1 MKPRLLCGGSWPL
14 LFGLLVFLSSPLI
27 SEATCPTRFYAQ
39 AITPARAAEIDVYFS
54 RAQIPNAADCAT
66 LCGRRDFCKSAV
78 FNHDSKS
85 CALSYDIV
93 VECKKKTERYN
104 TFHLTSEGADSISL
118 LSCVDLCDKE
128 KNQFQGACGQE
139 DGRHAVREKHS
150 FSRNEAPKVVQ
161 KSSDLTT
168 RTQEAADRSEAEGG
182 GGGLRGHGDRG
193 SFITLTRGVAAK
205 TVGGSG
211 EQQPTGEAPSNA
223 ILEALQ
229 RLMKTVDSQLQ
240 NSTADRPGAV
250 IHRVGAETTLE
261 TEEPSGKKPKQ
272 RGETSSESP
281 AVTREFGAQIFD
293 LPDLRQ
299 TAKAEERREEAAIKG
314 AEAKHKAEDEEA
326 KRKKADAKKE
336 LAAAD
341 LITTATGHKRVA
353 FHAAPLGIQEVFNGT
368 TNSSSSGRG
377 HVFKTGGQADTHR
390 GGFFAWLQPG
400 ERLQLPPD
408 FKLPPEL
415 ATLAPELFALA
426 SSNETAD
433 GSAPSKKTIT
443 RFAKISVAPGD
454 PKGTA
459 TVREVFD
466 KNGAS
471 IPIGGEKKSNESETK
486 TAESMDPV
494 VVNGRLLSADEI
506 RSLLTR
512 EQSTTTTT
520 TTPKPWKPASQLF
533 GASDE
538 DEEDS
543 SETTTT
549 EKPKKK
555 KVEDSSASDSSASA
569 SNKRNPHRRPQ
580 HDEKADGFLNTFLI
594 SGISSMIHG
603 ADGKHTKE
611 DEREEANE
619 KIRLSRLGTSSQSKS
634 RPAFPA
640 ESQENE
646 VKTSTRPPPT
656 TSTTALPTTTPFVLQ
671 TTTTASGP
679 IVCYRQIPQQ
689 ILLYAAFETIHDIS
703 LNECR
708 CRCAQ
713 TWLNMTVG
721 PKCKSVLYNEVNR
734 ECSLNQGDH
743 NGKYDLIYDKFVD
756 YHYVSC
762 DIKYL
767 LSAAK
772 RVCSRILPTMNLFF
786 ARPKL
791 PSENRTE
798 EAGADDSQPMNSS
811 EQKRAKDP
819 KIAALGIA
827 KIDELENPVEKQTSK
842 RIESTSAA
850 PSTSTTTE
858 PSTTSTT
865 PVPSTTTTKADDLLI
880 QEVTYTTANT
890 RPPLFSSTT
899 FFSTASTGGG
909 DDSDLLI
916 QEVRSTAA
924 SDASAST
931 DAAESTARTVSTKW
945 KEESVATSTVPST
958 TTTSYDIL
966 TISGHTDRCFEVI
979 PGFMMRST
987 AGGLEHNVTMSECEC
1002 HCANSLNSKR
1012 YSFQCLS
1019 ATYYHNERDCVL
1031 NLDSR
1036 ELSTE
1041 LFMKSAPEENVS
1053 YLGLICNQGK
1063 RLTQKGILQ
1072 ASPKAVEQHTRKGEC
1087 PRAAPPPAPST
1098 TTTTTERTTT
1108 LAVHTDNCFLE
1119 LPHYVLE
1126 GTALAVE
1133 SNVTVDECK
1142 CFCVDSAHRYG
1153 SECQSVEYY
1162 YDTQTCLLNKENRV
1176 SDPDRFNYEPHGVLH
1191 SYFDYRC
1198 HSEKMILSVYVE
1210 QVCRKFIDVRID
1222 EIEPTSSSLDVD
1234 DEERENEVRLV
1245 TQTQLPYGSKEV
1257 LTFGG
1262 RRHKAEEAEK
1272 DEKPRRW
1279 VKTLKFVNEDE
1290 DATTSMPLGLSPI
1303 EPEAK
1308 KEAEDDGEDLKGAKA
1323 DGREQDED
1331 ESDEE
1336 ETEER
1341 RSSLTQ
1347 RRPRTRQRH
1356 RDPAGQ
1362 QSEANESEENEEAV
1376 ERKRKRKL
1384 RNEQKQKAAKSTSTT
1399 TTTTEEPP
1407 STTEEL
1413 AESTEV
1419 EAESSPTTTEEPSTT
1434 TTEEAAHST
1443 IVQSADSEES
1453 VEQTPL
1459 PPLPP
1464 PTTTKPRAGRRG
1476 NIAEIEELE
1485 GEEELKKWEAT
1496 STTTAAP
1503 TTPSTTTTQATT
1515 TTRPKP
1521 RSTSPVSTTTSTTTT
1536 TTTSRPYLPV
1546 GNCRYSALYQTAFNG
1561 ERLIRRFRVQTA
1573 LQCFSGCHWERCRSA
1588 NLIHT
1593 GGSAKFCELYRD
1605 SIVDFRRTDVLYF
1618 DRDTVHFD
1626 SIHCQEA

>member
-1 MKPRLLCGGSWPL
+1 MKPRLSCGGSWPL
-14 LFGLLVFLSSPLI
+14 LLGLLAFFSSPLI

-54 RAQIPNAADCAT
+54 RAQIPNAAECAT

-128 KNQFQGACGQE
+128 KTQFQAADTQS
-139 DGRHAVREKHS
+139 AKSTS

-168 RTQEAADRSEAEGG
+168 RTQEATDRSEAEGGG

-205 TVGGSG
+205 TVGSG
-211 EQQPTGEAPSNA
+211 EQQQPAGEAPSNA

-229 RLMKTVDSQLQ
+229 RLVKTVDSQLQ

-250 IHRVGAETTLE
+250 IRRVGAETTLE
-261 TEEPSGKKPKQ
+261 TDDLNGKKPKQ
-272 RGETSSESP
+272 RGETSSKSP

-326 KRKKADAKKE
+326 KRKKKADGKKE
-336 LAAAD
+336 LNAAD

-353 FHAAPLGIQEVFNGT
+353 FHAAPLGVQEVFNGT

-377 HVFKTGGQADTHR
+377 HVFKTGGQADSHR
-390 GGFFAWLQPG
+390 GGFFARASGFSFRPTSSCRPNSPLW
-400 ERLQLPPD
+400 R
-408 FKLPPEL
+408 
-415 ATLAPELFALA
+415 PELFALA
-426 SSNETAD
+426 TSNETAD
-433 GSAPSKKTIT
+433 GSAPTKKTIT
-443 RFAKISVAPGD
+443 RFAKISVAPGE

-466 KNGAS
+466 KKGAS
-471 IPIGGEKKSNESETK
+471 IPIGGEKKSSESETK

-520 TTPKPWKPASQLF
+520 TTAKPWKPASQLF

-549 EKPKKK
+549 EKLKKK
-555 KVEDSSASDSSASA
+555 KKPEDSSASDSSAAA
-569 SNKRNPHRRPQ
+569 SSKRDPHRRPQ

-603 ADGKHTKE
+603 ADGESTKE

-619 KIRLSRLGTSSQSKS
+619 KIRLSRLGTSNQGKS

-640 ESQENE
+640 ESQETE
-646 VKTSTRPPPT
+646 AKTSTRPPPT
-656 TSTTALPTTTPFVLQ
+656 TSTTPLPTTTPFVLQ
-671 TTTTASGP
+671 TTSTASGP

-791 PSENRTE
+791 PAENRTE
-798 EAGADDSQPMNSS
+798 ETGADDSQPMNSS

-827 KIDELENPVEKQTSK
+827 KIDELENPADKQTSK
-842 RIESTSAA
+842 RIESITPA
-850 PSTSTTTE
+850 PSTSTSPE
-858 PSTTSTT
+858 PTTSTT

-945 KEESVATSTVPST
+945 KEETVVTSTVPST

-1041 LFMKSAPEENVS
+1041 LFMKSAPEEN
-1053 YLGLICNQGK
+1053 
-1063 RLTQKGILQ
+1063 
-1072 ASPKAVEQHTRKGEC
+1072 QHTRKGEC
-1087 PRAAPPPAPST
+1087 PRTAPPAAPS

-1262 RRHKAEEAEK
+1262 RRHKAEGAEG

-1290 DATTSMPLGLSPI
+1290 DATSPMPLGLSPI

-1308 KEAEDDGEDLKGAKA
+1308 KEGEDDGEDSKGAKA

-1336 ETEER
+1336 EAEER
-1341 RSSLTQ
+1341 RSGLTQ
-1347 RRPRTRQRH
+1347 RRPRQRH

-1362 QSEANESEENEEAV
+1362 QSGTNESEEDEEVDAV

-1384 RNEQKQKAAKSTSTT
+1384 RNEQKQKAAKSTTTTST
-1399 TTTTEEPP
+1399 TTTTEEP
-1407 STTEEL
+1407 
-1413 AESTEV
+1413 AESTEIEAEV
-1419 EAESSPTTTEEPSTT
+1419 EAESTPTTTEEPSTT

-1503 TTPSTTTTQATT
+1503 TTSSTTTTQATT

-1536 TTTSRPYLPV
+1536 TTTSRPYLLV

>member
-1 MKPRLLCGGSWPL
+1 MKPRLSCGGSWPL
-14 LFGLLVFLSSPLI
+14 LLGLLLFLSSPLI

-39 AITPARAAEIDVYFS
+39 AITPARAAEIDIYFS
-54 RAQIPNAADCAT
+54 RAQIPNAAECAT

-128 KNQFQGACGQE
+128 KNQFQAADTQS
-139 DGRHAVREKHS
+139 AKSTS

-229 RLMKTVDSQLQ
+229 RLVKTVDSQLQ

-250 IHRVGAETTLE
+250 IQRVGAEATLE
-261 TEEPSGKKPKQ
+261 TEEPNGKKPNQ

-314 AEAKHKAEDEEA
+314 AAAKHKAEDEEA
-326 KRKKADAKKE
+326 KRRKKAGGKKE
-336 LAAAD
+336 LNAAD

-377 HVFKTGGQADTHR
+377 HVFKTGGQADSHR

-426 SSNETAD
+426 TSNETAD
-433 GSAPSKKTIT
+433 GSAPTKKTIT
-443 RFAKISVAPGD
+443 RFAKISLAPGE

-549 EKPKKK
+549 TQKPKKK
-555 KVEDSSASDSSASA
+555 KKAEDSSDSDSSA
-569 SNKRNPHRRPQ
+569 KRDPHRRPQ

-603 ADGKHTKE
+603 ADGESTKE
-611 DEREEANE
+611 DERDEANE
-619 KIRLSRLGTSSQSKS
+619 KIRLSRLGASNQGKS

-646 VKTSTRPPPT
+646 AKTSTRPPPT
-656 TSTTALPTTTPFVLQ
+656 TSTTPLPTTTPFVLQ

-791 PSENRTE
+791 PAENRTE

-827 KIDELENPVEKQTSK
+827 KIDELENPADKQTSK

-850 PSTSTTTE
+850 PSTST
-858 PSTTSTT
+858 STGPPTSTT

-1063 RLTQKGILQ
+1063 HHHKRKHPMMPL
-1072 ASPKAVEQHTRKGEC
+1072 QHTRKGEC
-1087 PRAAPPPAPST
+1087 PRAAPAPAPS

-1234 DEERENEVRLV
+1234 DEERENELV

-1262 RRHKAEEAEK
+1262 RRHKAEGADG

-1290 DATTSMPLGLSPI
+1290 EATSPMPLGLSPI
-1303 EPEAK
+1303 EPEPK
-1308 KEAEDDGEDLKGAKA
+1308 KGDEEDDGEDSKGAKA

-1336 ETEER
+1336 EEER
-1341 RSSLTQ
+1341 RSGLTQ

-1362 QSEANESEENEEAV
+1362 QSEANESEEDDEEVDAI

-1384 RNEQKQKAAKSTSTT
+1384 RNEQKQKAAKFTST
-1399 TTTTEEPP
+1399 TTTTEEPLL
-1407 STTEEL
+1407 TTEEP
-1413 AESTEV
+1413 AESTEA
-1419 EAESSPTTTEEPSTT
+1419 EAEVETESTSTTTEEPLTAS

-1453 VEQTPL
+1453 AEQTPPPPL
-1459 PPLPP
+1459 PPL
-1464 PTTTKPRAGRRG
+1464 TTTKPRAGRRG

-1503 TTPSTTTTQATT
+1503 TTTSTTTTQATT